1 MKIDAKA
8 HIYRMK
14 KILLKKWDPGK
25 SKTKQTDIRN
35 KENKKRSRTE
45 EASTGTNKS
54 NGNDKSKRNQL
65 GMDTLFGKVESNLT
79 PLRGMSGKLRKD
91 NSYSFLT
98 GSKKNRGQCQQRC

>member
-35 KENKKRSRTE
+35 KESKKRSRTE

-54 NGNDKSKRNQL
+54 HGNDKSKKKSARY
-65 GMDTLFGKVESNLT
+65 GYTLREIKRNLT

-98 GSKKNRGQCQQRC
+98 GSKK